1 MTIIITITCLAAL
14 TVGLA
19 VTASSPASKRS
30 RSRDLTRRMRHVS
43 RHPQQVN
50 SGDILRLLL
59 AEGVSS
65 DEASLVVEKAA
76 ARGIKPFTMLLWIQ
90 QYDAGTLSVVV
101 AADLG
106 HQDLL
111 EHLANHTVPDL
122 RELALFASLS
132 GLPVAAQA
140 MRTPVGVTVV
150 RAPSVTL
157 TGRAPSLK
165 AAPLPAIFEPGA
177 WPKFED
183 LIGEELLAGDVLPED
198 LVAWDTPY
206 AEVIEPSDWHMAEL
220 DDDDDT
226 GDLAA

>member
-14 TVGLA
+14 TVGIVWA
-19 VTASSPASKRS
+19 ASAPASRRS
-30 RSRDLTRRMRHVS
+30 RSRDLGRRMRHVS

-50 SGDILRLLL
+50 SGDIGRLLV

-65 DEASLVVEKAA
+65 SEARLVIDKAT
-76 ARGIKPFTMLLWIQ
+76 ARGIKPFTMLMWIQ

-101 AADLG
+101 AADLD

-111 EHLANHTVPDL
+111 VHLANGTVPDL
-122 RELALFASLS
+122 RELALFASLN
-132 GLPVAAQA
+132 GLPIAAQA

-157 TGRAPSLK
+157 TGRPPST
-165 AAPLPAIFEPGA
+165 ATAPLPAIFEPGA

-183 LIGEELLAGDVLPED
+183 LIGQELLAGDVLPED
-198 LVAWDTPY
+198 LMAWEVTG
-206 AEVIEPSDWHMAEL
+206 AEVIAPRDWHMAEL
-220 DDDDDT
+220 DDDD
-226 GDLAA
+226 LAA